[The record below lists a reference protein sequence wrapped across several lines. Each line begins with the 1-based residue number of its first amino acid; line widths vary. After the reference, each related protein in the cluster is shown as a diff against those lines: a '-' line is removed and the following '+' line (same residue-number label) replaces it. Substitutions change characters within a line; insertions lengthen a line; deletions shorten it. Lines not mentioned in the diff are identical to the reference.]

1 MAKVQHYL
9 FLVPA
14 SSAPKVYVHLE
25 PKESTPEFYH
35 FATVYAEPCM
45 DETAHLLFKQSTMAM
60 LKQLSQETQDK
71 YWNQSRSAIGNLV
84 ITHIPKET
92 QDDNTT
98 SN

>member
-14 SSAPKVYVHLE
+14 GSAPAVHVLLE

-35 FATVYAEPCM
+35 FATVYAEPCL
-45 DETAHLLFKQSTMAM
+45 DETSHLLFKQSTVAM
-60 LKQLSQETQDK
+60 LKQLSKETQNQ
-71 YWNQSRSAIGNLV
+71 YWNQSRSAIDNLV

-92 QDDNTT
+92 EDVNTT
-98 SN
+98 GN

>member
-9 FLVPA
+9 YLVPA
-14 SSAPKVYVHLE
+14 SSAPVIHVLLE
-25 PKESTPEFYH
+25 PEESTPEFYH
-35 FATVYAEPCM
+35 FATVYAEPCL
-45 DETAHLLFKQSTMAM
+45 DETSHLLFKQSTMAM

-84 ITHIPKET
+84 ITHISKET

-98 SN
+98 GN